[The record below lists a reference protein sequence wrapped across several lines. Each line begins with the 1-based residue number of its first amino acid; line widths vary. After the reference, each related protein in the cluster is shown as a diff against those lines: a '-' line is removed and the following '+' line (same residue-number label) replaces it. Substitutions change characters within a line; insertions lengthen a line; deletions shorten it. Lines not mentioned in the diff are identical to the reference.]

1 MLTNQNHSESALLSS
16 FRASIHETGTVTFTG
31 NPFQDL
37 AQFGI
42 IIHGAT
48 INYFLNPNATGNTV
62 TGHFNLTGRI
72 ETAGSTSYESL
83 ILFVV
88 RKWQEHQEYYRQCR
102 HQKTQARHARRQ
114 QSKHL
119 LNALSR

>member
-1 MLTNQNHSESALLSS
+1 MLDNAKASSA
-16 FRASIHETGTVTFTG
+16 ASNSLGTSTHETGTVTFTG

-48 INYFLNPNATGNTV
+48 INYSLGSNETGNIV

-72 ETAGSTSYESL
+72 ETAGATSYESL

-88 RKWQEHQEYYRQCR
+88 RKWHEHQEYYCQCR
-102 HQKTQARHARRQ
+102 HLKTQARHARR
-114 QSKHL
+114 L
-119 LNALSR
+119 

>member
-1 MLTNQNHSESALLSS
+1 MQKNNTNSESALLSS
-16 FRASIHETGTVTFTG
+16 LRTSIHETGTVTFTG

-48 INYFLNPNATGNTV
+48 INYSLALNATGNTV

-72 ETAGSTSYESL
+72 ETAGATSYESL